1 MRSAGVYPAPCY
13 LQKTTSVRDETLAYP
28 KNATA
33 APASSATILA
43 QTCMSFS
50 SSGAF
55 GSSSRSFA
63 AFGKLIYAS
72 YEYVRPHTAQGAN
85 DGSCSPCVTNRF
97 EPRSER
103 VSHRRAYNVH
113 SLFAVDYVYA
123 NKHQV
128 CFGGYHGTRVFTW
141 SMVQYKYT
149 ELSRTVGFCER
160 EIRTARA
167 LCSRTKKKKN
177 AQYRTAPYENQSK
190 SEPNP
195 TRLRHDIR
203 VHRSFATSR
212 SSRRRRCTVPRVKQ
226 SLISCTTTS

>member
-33 APASSATILA
+33 APASSATIPA

-167 LCSRTKKKKN
+167 LCSITKKTTKRN
-177 AQYRTAPYENQSK
+177 IP
-190 SEPNP
+190 
-195 TRLRHDIR
+195 
-203 VHRSFATSR
+203 HR
-212 SSRRRRCTVPRVKQ
+212 TVPKPIKIRTESDKTKAFHP
-226 SLISCTTTS
+226 CTSFFCR